1 MIDVENVDQSNFS
14 VPFLYVQLKYIHSLI
29 SLLLYHIGQHK
40 VYPETNQLSV
50 LEDRVSKGPTAEP
63 SSVGKLLLSSSHYYY
78 YLLLVIGFY
87 QERNFS
93 V

>member
-1 MIDVENVDQSNFS
+1 MLISQILV
-14 VPFLYVQLKYIHSLI
+14 FLFCTYKYIHGLI
-29 SLLLYHIGQHK
+29 SLLLYHIGQHE
-40 VYPETNQLSV
+40 VYPETNQLAV
-50 LEDRVSKGPTAEP
+50 LEDRVSKRPTAEP

-78 YLLLVIGFY
+78 YLLVIGFY